1 MAADVSNH
9 YNRENENITFIE
21 MINSSNLIFCHH
33 IIGCFFNLFSVTS
46 FYFSIFQLHSQSQ
59 HVCNPFI
66 PYIPIL

>member
-33 IIGCFFNLFSVTS
+33 IIGCF
-46 FYFSIFQLHSQSQ
+46 
-59 HVCNPFI
+59 
-66 PYIPIL
+66 